1 MYIVKN
7 IFGQFREF
15 DDFELAMEAYEEECR
30 FCEFVGFYDAST
42 GEALAESF

>member
-15 DDFELAMEAYEEECR
+15 DDLDLAIEAYEEECR
-30 FCEFVGFYDAST
+30 YCWCVGLYDAHT
-42 GEALAESF
+42 GEPLQESF